1 MRILIKTA
9 SGYMDR
15 YEYVLKD
22 YNPTYIEDEKY
33 GWGGKRAIIEAE
45 SISDL
50 KELSEKL
57 KQDLIIANPY
67 DEYHIPT
74 GVQADLSIT
83 IYDDYIE

>member
-9 SGYMDR
+9 SNYMDR
-15 YEYVLKD
+15 YEYVLRD
-22 YNPTYIEDEKY
+22 YNPTYFEDR
-33 GWGGKRAIIEAE
+33 WGDKKVIIEAE

-50 KELSEKL
+50 KELSGKL

-67 DEYHIPT
+67 DGYSIPV